1 MTHLHCSIFRRLSLR
16 PTQEE
21 LEQRNILHSK
31 FSRAL
36 VIFTDIFFFNNF
48 FFSQYL
54 FLLSAQSIDQAEK
67 DKEEKKRYLIRK
79 VSTNPLNTLVWLYTG
94 TRVSA
99 FTLIIITEYVIIT
112 DNWLLYL
119 ISQNNV
125 ILWHVLIPFEWLW
138 GNFNIAEVL
147 LNTCISLKY
156 YIIKHVD
163 CNMHQVLPVK

>member
-1 MTHLHCSIFRRLSLR
+1 MYELTQSKCDSLHCFIFRRLSLR

-36 VIFTDIFFFNNF
+36 VILLTFFFSII

-79 VSTNPLNTLVWLYTG
+79 VSTNPLNTLV
-94 TRVSA
+94 
-99 FTLIIITEYVIIT
+99 
-112 DNWLLYL
+112 
-119 ISQNNV
+119 
-125 ILWHVLIPFEWLW
+125 
-138 GNFNIAEVL
+138 
-147 LNTCISLKY
+147 
-156 YIIKHVD
+156 
-163 CNMHQVLPVK
+163 